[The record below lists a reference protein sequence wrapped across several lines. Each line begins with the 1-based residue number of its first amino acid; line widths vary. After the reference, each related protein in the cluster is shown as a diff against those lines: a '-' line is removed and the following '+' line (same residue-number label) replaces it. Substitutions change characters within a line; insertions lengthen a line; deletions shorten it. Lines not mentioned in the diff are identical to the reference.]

1 MATPLFKDEF
11 IRLLE
16 KHLPESDDA
25 KAVIIAAAESLI
37 LDDDTREFIGSD
49 PIHTDN
55 MKRALRQWKKHQGI
69 DKAEIADVDDHYTLD
84 ILIDFLLDRNGL
96 NIMSKMIKKL
106 SDIHAIMEKPG
117 EIDLESTVPVML
129 TPSDALNIRIL
140 SNINE
145 D

>member
-1 MATPLFKDEF
+1 
-11 IRLLE
+11 
-16 KHLPESDDA
+16 
-25 KAVIIAAAESLI
+25 VIIAAAESLI

>member
-69 DKAEIADVDDHYTLD
+69 DKAEIADGEGYNLD

>member
-1 MATPLFKDEF
+1 
-11 IRLLE
+11 
-16 KHLPESDDA
+16 
-25 KAVIIAAAESLI
+25 
-37 LDDDTREFIGSD
+37 
-49 PIHTDN
+49 
-55 MKRALRQWKKHQGI
+55 
-69 DKAEIADVDDHYTLD
+69 
-84 ILIDFLLDRNGL
+84 
-96 NIMSKMIKKL
+96 MIKKL